1 MSEYKK
7 EIGAAVTIALIGALS
22 LAIFASSTFPLLP
35 STSTT
40 TSQVYAPSPSKT
52 ETSSITL
59 STTNGNVS
67 VPHPFTLA
75 NLTTAVDAF
84 WASPQVLQYI
94 GHVYSYSVGNFSTSR
109 NGTLTFIETRVVTT
123 QTVVGNWTTGYTV
136 SYTGINE
143 LNVTVQFTPPSIY
156 IVTKVGV
163 SSLPDQNDAQAISFN
178 SQQKQ
183 VIQVAVSNSTVKH
196 FTSQVSYYV
205 GSVSQIPFAQGNS
218 TNAGD
223 YVVALF
229 QANGS
234 RFMDVWVNQGI
245 TTVLNIYIGNR
256 TVNY

>member
-1 MSEYKK
+1 LSEYKK
-7 EIGAAVTIALIGALS
+7 EIGAAVTIALVGALS
-22 LAIFASSTFPLLP
+22 LAILASSTFPLQP
-35 STSTT
+35 STT
-40 TSQVYAPSPSKT
+40 TSQAYAPGPSKT
-52 ETSSITL
+52 ETASIAI

-67 VPHPFTLA
+67 VPHPIAASNFTE
-75 NLTTAVDAF
+75 AVDAF

-94 GHVYSYSVGNFSTSR
+94 GHAYSYSVGNFSTSS
-109 NGTLTFIETRVVTT
+109 NGTLTFIGTRVVTT

-136 SYTGINE
+136 SYTGIKE

-156 IVTKVGV
+156 IVTNVGV

-178 SQQKQ
+178 SQQQQ

-205 GSVSQIPFAQGNS
+205 ESVSQIPFAQGNS

-223 YVVALF
+223 YVVSLF

-234 RFMDVWVNQGI
+234 RFMDVWVNQSI
-245 TTVLNIYIGNR
+245 TTVFTIYTGNR
-256 TVNY
+256 TMDY